1 MASHSQPINYKKS
14 KKEHEMSIDDINPI
28 IQVFSSY
35 NEIPI
40 LMSKR
45 PKIKF
50 QVNIIEVDLSIH
62 NKPSCNPK
70 IVIIGFDNKNKSNY
84 K

>member
-1 MASHSQPINYKKS
+1 MASHSHPINYKI
-14 KKEHEMSIDDINPI
+14 EHEISIDNVNPI

-45 PKIKF
+45 PKVKF

-62 NKPSCNPK
+62 DKPSCHPK
-70 IVIIGFDNKNKSNY
+70 IVITGFDNKIKN
-84 K
+84 